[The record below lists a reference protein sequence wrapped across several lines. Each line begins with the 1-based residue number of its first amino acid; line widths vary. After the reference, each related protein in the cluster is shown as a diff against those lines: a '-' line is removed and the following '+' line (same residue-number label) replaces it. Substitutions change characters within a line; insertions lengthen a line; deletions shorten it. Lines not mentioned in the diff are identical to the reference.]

1 MGRRK
6 AIVRVDRIERRILLI
21 HGEKVILDTALSK
34 RQRVGYLTE
43 LESR

>member
-1 MGRRK
+1 MGRSK

-21 HGEKVILDTALSK
+21 RGEKVILDTVLRK
-34 RQRVGYLTE
+34 RKRIGYLTE